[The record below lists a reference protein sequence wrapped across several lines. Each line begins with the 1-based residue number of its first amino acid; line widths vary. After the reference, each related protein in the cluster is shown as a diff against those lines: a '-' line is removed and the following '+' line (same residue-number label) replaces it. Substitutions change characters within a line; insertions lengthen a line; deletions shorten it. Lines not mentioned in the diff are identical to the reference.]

1 MIQRVVS
8 IIVGAFVAFLLL
20 LLFDD
25 GRIVGEETTGYGLAV
40 VIGALV
46 NLLWP
51 WFWTST
57 SARRERQRR
66 DAVMRT
72 EVQRQL
78 EAESR
83 PIEE

>member
-8 IIVGAFVAFLLL
+8 IIVGGIVAFLLL

-25 GRIVGEETTGYGLAV
+25 GRIVGEETTGYALAV

-51 WFWTST
+51 LIWSSFKSRR
-57 SARRERQRR
+57 ARTYHESN
-66 DAVMRT
+66 MRA
-72 EVQRQL
+72 EVQRQI